1 MEPIR
6 SPTGPHMAYK
16 PRMFKMRSVHVSA
29 ALIAAAVV
37 GGLSQTA
44 DATTALLLSREEL
57 TERSTAIGRVVV
69 GRATTRES
77 DDGTSI
83 ITRTELTFTQC
94 LKGACGK
101 TAVVE
106 QVGGTFNG
114 KTQRILGDGHL
125 QPGEDAVVFLS
136 AGQGRDSG
144 VSFLT
149 ALALSVYHV
158 DAHGMAQR
166 DLEGLGLMRRRDGR
180 VEPIEVD
187 EKPEPV
193 EKLMT
198 EVVRLAKGGK

>member
-1 MEPIR
+1 
-6 SPTGPHMAYK
+6 
-16 PRMFKMRSVHVSA
+16 MFTMRSVRAPVALVA
-29 ALIAAAVV
+29 AIVV
-37 GGLSQTA
+37 GGLCQTA

-57 TERSTAIGRVVV
+57 TQRSTTIGRVTV

-83 ITRTELTFTQC
+83 VTRTELTFTQC

-106 QVGGTFNG
+106 QVGGTLNG
-114 KTQRILGDGHL
+114 KTQRLLGDGRL
-125 QPGEDAVVFLS
+125 QPGEDAVVFLT
-136 AGQGRDSG
+136 AGQGRDAG
-144 VSFLT
+144 MSFLT

-158 DAHGMAQR
+158 DQQGLAQR

-180 VEPIEVD
+180 LEHADVD

-198 EVVRLAKGGK
+198 DLARLAKETK

>member
-1 MEPIR
+1 MLTTRPLR
-6 SPTGPHMAYK
+6 APLA
-16 PRMFKMRSVHVSA
+16 VVA
-29 ALIAAAVV
+29 ALV
-37 GGLSQTA
+37 LSALGQTA

-57 TERSTAIGRVVV
+57 TERSTAVGRVTV

-94 LKGACGK
+94 LKGACGT
-101 TAVVE
+101 TAIVE
-106 QVGGTFNG
+106 QVGGTLNG
-114 KTQRILGDGHL
+114 KTQRLLGDGRL
-125 QPGEDAVVFLS
+125 QPGEDAIVFLS

-158 DAHGMAQR
+158 DTQGMAQR
-166 DLEGLGLMRRRDGR
+166 DLEGLGLMRRNNGR
-180 VEPIEVD
+180 MEHAEVD

-198 EVVRLAKGGK
+198 DLVRIAKDKN

>member
-1 MEPIR
+1 ML
-6 SPTGPHMAYK
+6 T
-16 PRMFKMRSVHVSA
+16 MRSLRAPVAFVA
-29 ALIAAAVV
+29 AIAV
-37 GGLSQTA
+37 GGLCQSA

-57 TERSTAIGRVVV
+57 TERATAIGRVTV

-83 ITRTELTFTQC
+83 VTRTELTFTQC
-94 LKGACGK
+94 LKGACGT
-101 TAVVE
+101 TATVE

-114 KTQRILGDGHL
+114 KTQRLIGDGHL
-125 QPGEDAVVFLS
+125 QPGEDAVVFLT

-158 DAHGMAQR
+158 DARGLAQR
-166 DLEGLGLMRRRDGR
+166 DLEGLGLMRRSNGR
-180 VEPIEVD
+180 LEHAEVD

-198 EVVRLAKGGK
+198 DLVRIAKDKK